1 MTCKMSKKTI
11 VEKNNF
17 KSYLKH
23 KMSVLCILQPQIL
36 IVKVRLQA
44 DQELV
49 LSVDVCCQDQGAE
62 LLLDVLSAIKENKP
76 LYS

>member
-1 MTCKMSKKTI
+1 MSKKTI

-23 KMSVLCILQPQIL
+23 KMSVLCILQSQIL

-49 LSVDVCCQDQGAE
+49 LSVDVCCQD
-62 LLLDVLSAIKENKP
+62 
-76 LYS
+76 